1 MATSDMS
8 GSLRREPSLGGSSTE
23 REFTLVVLGGADD
36 ANGPRPGFHLGASRL
51 SVGAG
56 ENDDV
61 FLTGVG
67 VVPSH
72 VQLIFLEGRVTLLS
86 AAEEVRVGGQA
97 VTAYPLDLKP
107 LQPISLSPDTHL
119 AYGEVGSAWPPAP
132 TWVLPEEAPP
142 EAADAGAV
150 GGVGAAGGAVAT
162 AASAPPAPL
171 TARARAVHSA
181 RLAAVAL
188 AAATVIV
195 LGLVATDLIW
205 GNREVVNPAGIS
217 TDRSEET
224 LKRLLA
230 SDPKNYGS
238 VKLTVRP
245 DGALALTGFLDS
257 EAAFRK
263 LAEQVRQE
271 DVNSRGNV
279 RLDAMT
285 AERLSALVK
294 DHLARFPLA
303 SRVEVTPTLV
313 QVTVFGVLTEQE
325 GVDRI
330 KGELTRLAARVAP
343 RKLELEFRVQPA
355 DQLAS
360 EVTAA
365 LGRVAVTRDM
375 QFRIDDEGGRITGL
389 VAAAVEAEARAAVTE
404 VQKTFAE
411 RLPLTVDL
419 KVDPKLNFSV
429 LSLTQGGDGSSA
441 TLVQRGKTQT
451 FRVGEPVFG
460 VGELLDIKV
469 DGVVLALGRREIFLP
484 LIR

>member
-1 MATSDMS
+1 
-8 GSLRREPSLGGSSTE
+8 LGGGGSAE

-36 ANGPRPGFHLGASRL
+36 GERPGFHLGASRL
-51 SVGAG
+51 SLGAG
-56 ENDDV
+56 ESDDV

-67 VVPSH
+67 VVPGH
-72 VQLIFLEGRVTLLS
+72 VQLIFLEGRVTLLA
-86 AAEEVRVGGQA
+86 AAEEVRVDGKA
-97 VTAYPLDLKP
+97 VTVFPFELKP

-119 AYGEVGSAWPPAP
+119 AYGQVGSPWPPAP
-132 TWVLPEEAPP
+132 TWVLPQEEAAPD
-142 EAADAGAV
+142 AADAGA
-150 GGVGAAGGAVAT
+150 GAGAAGAGAL
-162 AASAPPAPL
+162 AAPAAAPAPM
-171 TARARAVHSA
+171 TRRAQMIHGA
-181 RLAAVAL
+181 RLASVAL
-188 AAATVIV
+188 GAATVIV
-195 LGLVATDLIW
+195 VGLVVTDLIW
-205 GNREVVNPAGIS
+205 GNREVVNPAEIS
-217 TDRSEET
+217 IDRSEET

-285 AERLSALVK
+285 SERLSALVK

-303 SRVEVTPTLV
+303 SRVEVTPSLV
-313 QVTVFGVLTEQE
+313 QITVFGVLTEQE

-330 KGELTRLAARVAP
+330 KGDLTRLAARVAP
-343 RKLELEFRVQPA
+343 RKLEVEFRVQPA
-355 DQLAS
+355 DQIS
-360 EVTAA
+360 NEIINA
-365 LGRVAVTRDM
+365 LGRSATTRDL
-375 QFRIDDEGGRITGL
+375 QFRIDDDGGRITGL
-389 VAAAVEAEARAAVTE
+389 VAAAVESEARAAVAE

-429 LSLTQGGDGSSA
+429 VSLTQGGDGSTA
-441 TLVQRGKTQT
+441 TLVQRGRTQI

-460 VGELLDIKV
+460 VGELTDIKS
-469 DGVVLALGRREIFLP
+469 DGVVLALGRREIFIP